1 MFAEKVVKPESEV
14 TPCSDAGRFL
24 YMRPVF
30 AKSLAK
36 PVFFVKDCFYLKGK
50 EREAIR
56 GHVSSGA
63 NLITVHCSD
72 GNALM
77 D

>member
-36 PVFFVKDCFYLKGK
+36 PGFSYANVFLFLMRKGLDFP
-50 EREAIR
+50 IR
-56 GHVSSGA
+56 RYNFLDA
-63 NLITVHCSD
+63 ETP
-72 GNALM
+72 
-77 D
+77 